1 MALLCLDIF
10 GFRRLYTMPALGG
23 EAMGSFLTD
32 FVFALHGDSA
42 SPQIKQ
48 FF

>member
-1 MALLCLDIF
+1 LPKLLGFIF
-10 GFRRLYTMPALGG
+10 LC
-23 EAMGSFLTD
+23 FLTD